1 MSAIPPIP
9 PPGEASNITAAAAAQ
24 QPDAPAGVG
33 GDFAGMFQQGLE
45 EVSSLEQSADAVAT
59 DIATGGESQIHDLMI
74 ATNKSELGTELL
86 VQTRNKALEAY
97 HKIMQLPV

>member
-9 PPGEASNITAAAAAQ
+9 PPGEATGVTAAAAAQ

-33 GDFAGMFQQGLE
+33 NDFADMFQQGLE
-45 EVSSLEQSADAVAT
+45 EVSALEQGADAVAT
-59 DIATGGESQIHDLMI
+59 DIATGGDSQIHDLMI
-74 ATNKSELGTELL
+74 ATSKSEIGTELL

-97 HKIMQLPV
+97 HEIMQLPV